1 MSTSTSPAIQPAAKP
16 GRFLTFTLGNESY
29 GLPVLNVREIIRI
42 CPITPVPTMP
52 THIKG
57 VINLRGSVIA
67 VVDLRAKFQLST
79 GDYGDRACIIVVQLS
94 SPSGNKILMGAIV
107 DAVEEVIQ
115 IGQETIEPPPDFGG
129 APDTQY
135 ILGVA
140 TAQGGVKTLL
150 NIERIFL
157 QEAALQPSLE
167 AGSMVQDVMR
177 VTLEKTFLEQ
187 RSVTQTTSL
196 KLDSPTQHP

>member
-1 MSTSTSPAIQPAAKP
+1 MSTSISPTTQTAAKE
-16 GRFLTFTLGNESY
+16 GRFLTFSLGNESY
-29 GLPVLNVREIIRI
+29 GLPVLKVREIIRI

-57 VINLRGSVIA
+57 VINLRGTVIA
-67 VVDLRAKFQLST
+67 VVDLRAKFQLSE
-79 GDYGDRACIIVVQLS
+79 GNYGERACIIVVQLTG
-94 SPSGNKILMGAIV
+94 P
-107 DAVEEVIQ
+107 EVIQ
-115 IGQETIEPPPDFGG
+115 IAQETIEPAPDFGG

-167 AGSMVQDVMR
+167 AGSTVQDVMR

-196 KLDSPTQHP
+196 KLDSPAHHS

>member
-94 SPSGNKILMGAIV
+94 PPSGNKILMGAIV

-115 IGQETIEPPPDFGG
+115 ISQETIEPPPDFGG

-196 KLDSPTQHP
+196 KLDSPAQHS

>member
-1 MSTSTSPAIQPAAKP
+1 VSTSNSPSIQPAVKA
-16 GRFLTFTLGNESY
+16 GRFLTFSLGNESY
-29 GLPVLNVREIIRI
+29 GFPVLNVREIIRM
-42 CPITPVPTMP
+42 CPITPVPMMP
-52 THIKG
+52 DHIKG

-67 VVDLRAKFQLST
+67 VIDLRAKFQLSPC
-79 GDYGDRACIIVVQLS
+79 DYGDRACIIIVQLCGS
-94 SPSGNKILMGAIV
+94 AGSKILVGAIV
-107 DAVEEVIQ
+107 DAVDDVVQ
-115 IGQETIEPPPDFGG
+115 IAQETIEPAPDFGG

-157 QEAALQPSLE
+157 QEAVLQQTITT
-167 AGSMVQDVMR
+167 GSTTQDVMR

-187 RSVTQTTSL
+187 RSVTQTTML
-196 KLDSPTQHP
+196 KLDPAAHQG

>member
-1 MSTSTSPAIQPAAKP
+1 MSTSTSPATKPVAKP

-42 CPITPVPTMP
+42 CPITPVPKMP
-52 THIKG
+52 SHIKG
-57 VINLRGSVIA
+57 VINLRGTVIA

-79 GDYGDRACIIVVQLS
+79 GDYGDRACIIVVQLTG
-94 SPSGNKILMGAIV
+94 PAGNKILMGAIV

-115 IGQETIEPPPDFGG
+115 IAQETIEPAPDFGG

-140 TAQGGVKTLL
+140 TAEGGVKTLL

-157 QEAALQPSLE
+157 QEAAIQQSIE
-167 AGSMVQDVMR
+167 AGSAVQDVMR

-196 KLDSPTQHP
+196 KLDSYPKQS

>member
-1 MSTSTSPAIQPAAKP
+1 MSTSISPTTQTAAKE
-16 GRFLTFTLGNESY
+16 GRFLTFSLGNESY
-29 GLPVLNVREIIRI
+29 GLPVLKVREIIRI

-57 VINLRGSVIA
+57 VINLRGMVIA
-67 VVDLRAKFQLST
+67 VVDLRAKFQLSE
-79 GDYGDRACIIVVQLS
+79 GDYGERACIIVVQLTGS
-94 SPSGNKILMGAIV
+94 AGNKILMGAIV

-115 IGQETIEPPPDFGG
+115 IAQETIEPAPDFGG

-167 AGSMVQDVMR
+167 PGSTVQDVMR

-196 KLDSPTQHP
+196 KLDSPAHHS